1 MTPRKQIRLPLDVY
15 QEEHVYYLTMC
26 THQRRPWFAGSNG
39 LAQSF
44 VDHLVALA
52 HEREAKLFAWCVMPG
67 HGHFLIQG
75 SDLIALVRLL
85 KGRIAQD
92 ARPRTKGA
100 RLWQRSF
107 FDRALRNEQSVL
119 DVARYVWA
127 NPVRGGL
134 VKHPGEYAWSG
145 SRTWPDWRKEFGRG

>member
-15 QEEHVYYLTMC
+15 QKERVYYLTIC
-26 THQRRPWFAGSNG
+26 THQRQPWFAGSNG
-39 LAQSF
+39 LARSF
-44 VDHLVALA
+44 AHHLVALA
-52 HEREAKLFAWCVMPG
+52 HERKAELFAWCVMPD
-67 HGHFLIQG
+67 HGHLLIQG

-85 KGRIAQD
+85 KGRVAQD
-92 ARPRTKGA
+92 ARPITKGH

-119 DVARYVWA
+119 EAARYTWA

-134 VKHPGEYAWSG
+134 VEIPGEYAWSG
-145 SRTWPDWRKEFGRG
+145 SRTWPDWRDDFGRG